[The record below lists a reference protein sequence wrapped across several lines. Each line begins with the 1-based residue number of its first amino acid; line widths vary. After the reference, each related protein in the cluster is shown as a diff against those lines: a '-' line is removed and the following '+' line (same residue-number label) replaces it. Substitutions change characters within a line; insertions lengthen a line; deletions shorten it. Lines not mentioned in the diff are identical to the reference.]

1 MNDRH
6 QQKPYPLRM
15 SEELRKELEAAA
27 GASGRSLNAE
37 IVARLQGSFEGSS
50 SDSDKLALDLSRK
63 VLGLEMM
70 AGSVGAFL
78 KLTLNH
84 LTPAAERKLGG
95 VLPTM
100 HDAADEAYA
109 VGKMSERALADRI
122 GRLLNA
128 GGTTEN
134 AHGLIEVIKLL
145 KDSGVDPTPWTD
157 GVNEVKPSS

>member
-50 SDSDKLALDLSRK
+50 SDSDKLALQLSRK
-63 VLGLEMM
+63 VFGLEMM

-78 KLTLNH
+78 KLALKN
-84 LTPAAERKLGG
+84 LSPKAETKLRG

-100 HDAADEAYA
+100 QEAAHEAYT
-109 VGKMSERALADRI
+109 VGKMSEKALADKI
-122 GRLLNA
+122 GQLLA
-128 GGTTEN
+128 TGGTTEN
-134 AHGLIEVIKLL
+134 AHGLVDVIKLL

-157 GVNEVKPSS
+157 GVNEVKPSP